1 MNRSITIL
9 GAGLVGS
16 LLSIL
21 LKKRGY
27 NVDIYERRSDMRL
40 NPQSA
45 GKSINLAMSERGWKA
60 LDLAGL
66 RADIEDIAI
75 PMNGR
80 FLHQKDG
87 STAFQAYGKNGEAIY
102 SVSRGALNMKLM
114 DLAEQHGVNIHFNHK
129 SEDVNIDNNTIHF
142 TNDEGLDTHIQSD
155 LIIGADGA
163 FSSLRKAYQ
172 QKDRTDYQQFYITHG
187 YKELLIPP
195 GDNNT
200 FLMEK
205 NALHIWPRGEFM
217 MIALPNPDG
226 NFTCTLF
233 FPFEGP
239 LSFDSIQT
247 EEDIQQLFNQ
257 YFADAI
263 PLMPTLIEDFKNNP
277 TSSLITVK
285 VNPWTYKNK
294 SLLIGDAAHAIV
306 PFYGQGMNAGF
317 EDCTVLI
324 ELLQQYNDDWNQVMP
339 EYQRRRQPNGNAV
352 ADLALENFIEMRDKV
367 AHEDFLIRKQI
378 EKDLG
383 KRYPS
388 IFNSVY
394 EMVSFTHTPY
404 AFALASSQ
412 AQDNLL
418 KKIMDNGDYFSQ
430 VEDSNYITQLDKWLE
445 EYRQDILKIPNYN

>member
-1 MNRSITIL
+1 
-9 GAGLVGS
+9 
-16 LLSIL
+16 
-21 LKKRGY
+21 
-27 NVDIYERRSDMRL
+27 
-40 NPQSA
+40 
-45 GKSINLAMSERGWKA
+45 
-60 LDLAGL
+60 
-66 RADIEDIAI
+66 
-75 PMNGR
+75 
-80 FLHQKDG
+80 
-87 STAFQAYGKNGEAIY
+87 AIY

-195 GDNNT
+195 GENNT

-263 PLMPTLIEDFKNNP
+263 PLMPTLIE
-277 TSSLITVK
+277 
-285 VNPWTYKNK
+285 
-294 SLLIGDAAHAIV
+294 
-306 PFYGQGMNAGF
+306 
-317 EDCTVLI
+317 
-324 ELLQQYNDDWNQVMP
+324 
-339 EYQRRRQPNGNAV
+339 
-352 ADLALENFIEMRDKV
+352 
-367 AHEDFLIRKQI
+367 
-378 EKDLG
+378 
-383 KRYPS
+383 
-388 IFNSVY
+388 
-394 EMVSFTHTPY
+394 
-404 AFALASSQ
+404 
-412 AQDNLL
+412 
-418 KKIMDNGDYFSQ
+418 
-430 VEDSNYITQLDKWLE
+430 
-445 EYRQDILKIPNYN
+445 